1 MRQIP
6 VCQTEKI
13 AVLKGESME
22 KSITFCGLVCSQC
35 PVYIAT
41 KTNHEELKEKLA
53 IEYSTDTF
61 EFVKEDMNCTGC
73 HSVVGVN
80 EKMCKE
86 CLMRKC
92 GMHKSISHCAEC
104 NEYPCQY
111 INSYV
116 PTGSDNRKMLDELV
130 KK

>member
-1 MRQIP
+1 
-6 VCQTEKI
+6 
-13 AVLKGESME
+13 ME
-22 KSITFCGLVCSQC
+22 KSIAFCGLVCSQC

-41 KTNHEELKEKLA
+41 KTNNEELKEKLA
-53 IEYSTDTF
+53 IGYSTDTF
-61 EFVKEDMNCTGC
+61 EFVKEDMNCMGC

-92 GMHKSISHCAEC
+92 GMHKSIFHCAEC

-116 PTGSDNRKMLDELV
+116 PTGSDNRKMLDDLV

>member
-13 AVLKGESME
+13 AALKGESME
-22 KSITFCGLVCSQC
+22 KSIAFCGLVCSQC

-61 EFVKEDMNCTGC
+61 V
-73 HSVVGVN
+73 
-80 EKMCKE
+80 
-86 CLMRKC
+86 L
-92 GMHKSISHCAEC
+92 
-104 NEYPCQY
+104 
-111 INSYV
+111 
-116 PTGSDNRKMLDELV
+116 
-130 KK
+130 

>member
-1 MRQIP
+1 
-6 VCQTEKI
+6 
-13 AVLKGESME
+13 ME
-22 KSITFCGLVCSQC
+22 KSIAFCGLVCSQC

-41 KTNHEELKEKLA
+41 KTNNEELKEKLA

-80 EKMCKE
+80 EKMRKE